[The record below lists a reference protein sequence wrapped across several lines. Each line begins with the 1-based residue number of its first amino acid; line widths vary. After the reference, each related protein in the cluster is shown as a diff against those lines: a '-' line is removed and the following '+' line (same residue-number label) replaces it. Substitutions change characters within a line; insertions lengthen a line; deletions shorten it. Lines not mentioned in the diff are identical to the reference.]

1 MFNFRVNV
9 VLKIEDS
16 LCLFAVS
23 RTELKN
29 KKPNKERI
37 HLFLS
42 IKYKNRNILKKK

>member
-1 MFNFRVNV
+1 M
-9 VLKIEDS
+9 LKIEDS

-37 HLFLS
+37 YLFLS
-42 IKYKNRNILKKK
+42 IKYKNTNILKNQKKKKK